1 MGLSGFQIV
10 SIISISILSF
20 LLFLALFEPS
30 LRYRVSEPPSAPL
43 DSEKFL
49 NILATLADSGV
60 YCGTTV
66 DVLTNGEVF
75 YPAVLECMRSAKKS
89 INVEAYIFERGKVTR
104 EFIAVLSERARAG
117 VRVNVVIDAIGSFR
131 SMFGYLSEVTDA
143 GGNVYFY
150 HGFKWHQLP
159 RLNSRTHRELV
170 VVDCKVGF
178 VGGAGF
184 ADHWLYSRKKSPR
197 WRDTMF
203 RLEGDSVASLQS
215 TFIEN
220 YLEASGELLT
230 GDEYFSFDS
239 KPSGCAVLVVDSS
252 VSSGQSTRA
261 RMLFQTLLSSAQDQ
275 IEITTPYFLP
285 DKGLRR
291 EIIRAVRERNVRVRI
306 VCPGEFNDHGITRHS
321 SRRLYGHILRVG
333 ADIREYQT
341 SMIHAKTLIIDGKW
355 CVFGSTNMDHRSFS
369 INDELNVA
377 TNHAGVIA
385 RLREDFARDL
395 AESKPVTYAE
405 WRRRSLY
412 ERVYEG
418 FGRLF
423 ERQQ

>member
-1 MGLSGFQIV
+1 
-10 SIISISILSF
+10 
-20 LLFLALFEPS
+20 
-30 LRYRVSEPPSAPL
+30 
-43 DSEKFL
+43 
-49 NILATLADSGV
+49 
-60 YCGTTV
+60 
-66 DVLTNGEVF
+66 
-75 YPAVLECMRSAKKS
+75 
-89 INVEAYIFERGKVTR
+89 
-104 EFIAVLSERARAG
+104 
-117 VRVNVVIDAIGSFR
+117 
-131 SMFGYLSEVTDA
+131 
-143 GGNVYFY
+143 
-150 HGFKWHQLP
+150 
-159 RLNSRTHRELV
+159 
-170 VVDCKVGF
+170 
-178 VGGAGF
+178 
-184 ADHWLYSRKKSPR
+184 
-197 WRDTMF
+197 MF

-385 RLREDFARDL
+385 HLREDFARDL